1 MQPILIDNFCGHS
14 PLQIR
19 TIEQPEAQPLIA
31 LTQFAGAVSFQHA
44 MTVEQ
49 AKDMAKHLLELA
61 YSFELEAIHE

>member
-19 TIEQPEAQPLIA
+19 TIAQPEAQPLIA

-44 MTVEQ
+44 MTIDQ
-49 AKDMAKHLLELA
+49 AKEMAKQILELA
-61 YSFELEAIHE
+61 YKLETSHE

>member
-1 MQPILIDNFCGHS
+1 MQPILIDNFCGLS

-31 LTQFAGAVSFQHA
+31 LTQYSGAMTFQHA

-49 AKDMAKHLLELA
+49 AKGMAKQILELA
-61 YSFELEAIHE
+61 YSLEATA